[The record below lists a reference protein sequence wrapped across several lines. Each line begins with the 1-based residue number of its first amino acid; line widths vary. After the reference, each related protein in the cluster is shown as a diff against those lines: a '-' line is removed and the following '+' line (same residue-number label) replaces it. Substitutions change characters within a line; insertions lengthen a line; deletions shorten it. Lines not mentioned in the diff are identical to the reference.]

1 MKKLLLILLL
11 STLSFCCKSQAYI
24 PMLNSYAEWHVTNC
38 YFGCITD
45 RYYTIGDT
53 SIAGYNYKFLD
64 MYHYMKNFILR
75 EDTVE
80 RKIYMMFLGPSSKPP
95 GDQLLYDFG
104 MNIGDTIDV
113 VNPNSPYPSSSG
125 KFVLDSIKLKPLV
138 VKPHRYFYLHAL
150 DTVTAGVKNTIWV
163 EGIGSL
169 CLINTPGAPPNING
183 VGQLSCFFNNGVKE
197 YENLDSI
204 MACQSVYPL
213 SGVRENNK
221 FKNSVIISPN
231 PANNFFTIKANNY
244 DFAGQKI
251 EIINMFG
258 KKEFEMTYYNSVNIS
273 SLSSGLYFLRF
284 IINEQSY
291 TFKFVRE

>member
-1 MKKLLLILLL
+1 MKKLFGILIFITMGLR
-11 STLSFCCKSQAYI
+11 CKSQAYI

-163 EGIGSL
+163 EGVGSL

-204 MACQSVYPL
+204 MACMSMYPISVKEI
-213 SGVRENNK
+213 SK
-221 FKNSVIISPN
+221 FRASVTLNPN
-231 PANNFFTIKANNY
+231 PANTFI
-244 DFAGQKI
+244 KI
-251 EIINMFG
+251 EAKGYDLSGQEMQIINVLG
-258 KKEFEMTYYNSVNIS
+258 KTEFVTEYQNSIDIS
-273 SLSSGLYFLRF
+273 FLSSGIYFLRF
-284 IINEQSY
+284 VREDQPYSY
-291 TFKFVRE
+291 KFVKE

>member
-1 MKKLLLILLL
+1 MGLR
-11 STLSFCCKSQAYI
+11 CKSQAYI

-163 EGIGSL
+163 EGVGSL

-204 MACQSVYPL
+204 MACMSMYPISVKEI
-213 SGVRENNK
+213 SK
-221 FKNSVIISPN
+221 FRASVTLNPN
-231 PANNFFTIKANNY
+231 PANTFI
-244 DFAGQKI
+244 KI
-251 EIINMFG
+251 EAKGYDLSGQEMQIINVLG
-258 KKEFEMTYYNSVNIS
+258 KTEFVTEYQNSIDIS
-273 SLSSGLYFLRF
+273 FLSSGIYFLRF
-284 IINEQSY
+284 VREDQPYSY
-291 TFKFVRE
+291 KFVKE